1 MADDAPA
8 GAGALP
14 DADAG
19 KVPLTLHI
27 GFFAMMIGMF
37 MSILD
42 VQIVASSIHEI
53 QAGVSASGD
62 EIAWVQTAYLIAEVV
77 GIPLSGFLNRVFGM
91 RRLFLMSA
99 AGFTGASLLCALSWD
114 LQSLIVFRCIQG
126 FVGAAMVPTT
136 MAAAFTLFPGGRSM
150 TQQVM
155 VGMVATLAPSIG
167 PTLGGWVTEHSS
179 WHWLFLLNVLPG
191 IAAIVLVYMFVPRQ
205 KGDMSLLRRMDL
217 IGLAGMALML
227 GSLEWVVEEGPKQ
240 FWFESRE
247 IIAGSLVCVLAGVV
261 FFYRS
266 LTTDTPVVDLK
277 VFRDRN
283 FASGALVGAV
293 MGLGLYG
300 STYILPLF
308 LGQARGLSSLQIGQI
323 MSVSGVAMFFGGPL
337 AGALTRKFDPR
348 LVLTAGLLL
357 IGLGTLGNAHM
368 TSETGFEQ
376 LFWPQVM
383 RGVGLI
389 MTMVPTTTL
398 AIGFLK
404 PELVANASGIFTSVR
419 NLGGAIGIALLNTMM
434 LHFRSLHEQELAAG
448 MDPSRPEVQDFISR
462 STAALQAS
470 GAADPHGAAV
480 AQLIM
485 RMQQEALIMTF
496 NNLFFWMAMSFVAV
510 LSVVL
515 VLKKPAA
522 MTAAP
527 QGH

>member
-1 MADDAPA
+1 MSAATTGPGAAPA
-8 GAGALP
+8 TGA
-14 DADAG
+14 DE
-19 KVPLTLHI
+19 KVPITLHV
-27 GFFAMMIGMF
+27 GFFAMVIGMF

-53 QAGVSASGD
+53 QAGVSASSD

-99 AGFTGASLLCALSWD
+99 AGFTTASVLCALSWD
-114 LQSLIVFRCIQG
+114 LQSLIVFRCLQG
-126 FVGAAMVPTT
+126 FIGAAMVPTT

-155 VGMVATLAPSIG
+155 IGMVATLAPSIG

-191 IAAIVLVYMFVPRQ
+191 IAAVVLVYLYVPR
-205 KGDMSLLRRMDL
+205 KNGDLSLLKRIDL
-217 IGLAGMALML
+217 MSLAGMALML
-227 GSLEWVVEEGPKQ
+227 GTLEWVVEEGPKQ
-240 FWFESRE
+240 NWFESRE
-247 IIAGSLVCVLAGVV
+247 IVAGSLVCLFSAII

-266 LTTDTPVVDLK
+266 LTSDTPVVDLR

-293 MGLGLYG
+293 MGVGLYG
-300 STYILPLF
+300 SVYILPLF

-323 MSVSGVAMFFGGPL
+323 MSVSGVAMFIGGPI
-337 AGALTRKFDPR
+337 AGALTRKLDPR
-348 LVLTAGLLL
+348 IVLTFGLVLIGAG
-357 IGLGTLGNAHM
+357 TMGNAHM

-376 LFWPQVM
+376 LFWPQFL
-383 RGVGLI
+383 RGIGLI

-398 AIGFLK
+398 AIGLLK
-404 PELVANASGIFTSVR
+404 PEQVANASGIFTSIR

-448 MDPSRPEVQDFISR
+448 MDPARPEVQDYITR
-462 STAALQAS
+462 TTAAMQLN
-470 GAADPHGAAV
+470 GAADPHAMAV
-480 AQLIM
+480 AQLAM
-485 RMQQEALIMTF
+485 RMKQEALIMTF
-496 NNLFFWMAMSFVAV
+496 NNLFFWMAVSFI
-510 LSVVL
+510 L
-515 VLKKPAA
+515 VLGAVMVLRKPVNIASGPA
-522 MTAAP
+522 
-527 QGH
+527 H

>member
-1 MADDAPA
+1 MAGSTTVSGSAP
-8 GAGALP
+8 GT
-14 DADAG
+14 DADT
-19 KVPLTLHI
+19 KVPITLHI
-27 GFFAMMIGMF
+27 GFFAMVIGMF

-99 AGFTGASLLCALSWD
+99 AGFTAASVLCALSWD

-179 WHWLFLLNVLPG
+179 WHWLFLLNVIPG
-191 IAAIVLVYMFVPRQ
+191 IIAITAVFLFIPR
-205 KGDMSLLRRMDL
+205 KEGDLSLLKKIDL
-217 IGLAGMALML
+217 LALAGMALML

-240 FWFESRE
+240 AWFESRE
-247 IIAGSLVCVLAGVV
+247 IIAGTIVCIVSGFI
-261 FFYRS
+261 FFQRTLRS
-266 LTTDTPVVDLK
+266 DTPVVDLR

-283 FASGALVGAV
+283 FASGAIVGAV
-293 MGLGLYG
+293 MGVGLYG
-300 STYILPLF
+300 AIYILPLF

-323 MSVSGVAMFFGGPL
+323 MSVSGVAMFFCGPI
-337 AGALTRKFDPR
+337 AGALTQKFDPR
-348 LVLTAGLLL
+348 IVLTVGLLL
-357 IGLGTLGNAHM
+357 IGAGTLLNSQLTA
-368 TSETGFEQ
+368 ETGFAE

-383 RGVGLI
+383 RGAGLI

-398 AIGFLK
+398 AIGLLK

-419 NLGGAIGIALLNTMM
+419 NLGGAIGIAILNTMM
-434 LHFRSLHEQELAAG
+434 LHFNALHQQELAAG
-448 MDPSRPEVQDFISR
+448 MDPARPEVQDYLR
-462 STAALQAS
+462 NSTAAMEQA
-470 GAADPHGAAV
+470 GAADPQGMAI
-480 AQLIM
+480 AQLMM
-485 RMQQEALIMTF
+485 RVNHEALIMTF
-496 NNLFFWMAMSFVAV
+496 NNLFFWMGMSFV
-510 LSVVL
+510 L
-515 VLKKPAA
+515 VLGVVALLRKPANRVSGPA
-522 MTAAP
+522 
-527 QGH
+527 H